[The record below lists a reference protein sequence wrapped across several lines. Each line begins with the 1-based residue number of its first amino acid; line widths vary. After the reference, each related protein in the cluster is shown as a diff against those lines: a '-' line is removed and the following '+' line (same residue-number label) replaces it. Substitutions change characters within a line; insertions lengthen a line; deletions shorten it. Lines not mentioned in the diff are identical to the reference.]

1 MGDKFMERWEPFR
14 DMLNLRAD
22 MDRVFKSFFSGFPEE
37 REGYWAPIIDIEED
51 KDNIIVKAEIPGI
64 KKEDIKVAV
73 HGNLLSISG
82 ERKQESDVKEKTYH
96 RIERAYGRF
105 SRTITLPSDVD
116 ADKIKASYKDGLLK
130 ISLPKPESVKPKQID
145 VEIT

>member
-1 MGDKFMERWEPFR
+1 MADKFSGKWEPFR

-22 MDRVFKSFFSGFPEE
+22 MDKVFKNFFSGFPDE

-51 KDNIIVKAEIPGI
+51 KDNIIVKVEIPGM

-73 HGNLLSISG
+73 HGNILSVSG
-82 ERKQESDVKEKTYH
+82 ERTQESDVKEKTYH
-96 RIERAYGRF
+96 RIERAYGKF
-105 SRTITLPSDVD
+105 SRSITLPSEVDVD
-116 ADKIKASYKDGLLK
+116 KIRASYKDGLLK
-130 ISLPKPESVKPKQID
+130 INLPKPDSARSKQID